1 MTADKLKAL
10 IADAWADGQY
20 PGDDAISYDKSGY
33 HLECKQVADFF
44 RRKHW
49 KDITLPVLCT
59 YRGDASACLSFMSPE
74 ACRFYLPAY
83 MLIAIDNHDEADV
96 VAESAWSMLLPK
108 DDPSLADYW
117 RERAAGFSPKQRKA
131 IVSFLRFLQQH
142 YGSDYPAV
150 GPQNALSYW
159 EAAV

>member
-1 MTADKLKAL
+1 MTPDKLKAL
-10 IADAWADGQY
+10 IVDAWADAQY
-20 PGDDAISYDKSGY
+20 PGDDAITYDKIWY
-33 HLECKQVADFF
+33 HLECKEVAGFF

-49 KDITLPVLCT
+49 KDITLPVLRK
-59 YRGDASACLSFMSPE
+59 YRGDASACLNFMSPE
-74 ACRFYLPAY
+74 ACQFYLPAY

-96 VAESAWSMLLPK
+96 VADSALNMLLPS
-108 DDPSLADYW
+108 DDPSLANYW

-142 YGSDYPAV
+142 YSSEYPV
-150 GPQNALSYW
+150 LWPQNALPYW